1 MDNSKRF
8 VILAICVVTAIFS
21 GCGKKNKQ
29 DEIAVPILETKSV
42 NYRTVNAEIRDIS
55 QKYEQPGIYS
65 YPYSKKVRFD
75 VSGQIKSIEIEAP
88 CEVKKGQLL
97 CTLYTDDLE
106 EEIEKEKIRLD
117 QVKSTVDTLYENNAD
132 ANQILMAQYDV
143 QIEQIR
149 YDRMVASLDD
159 YNVYAPCDGDFT
171 IEQQGWNAYNVNS
184 PVNEGAVFG
193 YATDQNEKY
202 LCVEVFD
209 NKLSNVNFGTTVK
222 LEQGTSSSTGT
233 VTDIVF
239 KDSGDYSKY
248 TYVISPD
255 NPDELMDFGD
265 INVVFDIYSRLDSVV
280 IPKKAVKE
288 LSGRT
293 YVNLLIDGVKV
304 EQDVELGIEDNGD
317 VEIVSGLSGDEQII
331 IN

>member
-1 MDNSKRF
+1 MDNSKRL
-8 VILAICVVTAIFS
+8 VIIGICALTALFS
-21 GCGKKNKQ
+21 GCGKKKQ
-29 DEIAVPILETKSV
+29 ENEIAVPILETKSV
-42 NYRTVNAEIRDIS
+42 TYKTVNAEIRDIS
-55 QKYEQPGIYS
+55 QKYEQPGVYS
-65 YPYSKKVRFD
+65 YPYSKKVKFS
-75 VSGQIKSIEIEAP
+75 VSGQIKSIDVDAP

-106 EEIEKEKIRLD
+106 EEIEKEKIKLD

-132 ANQILMAQYDV
+132 ADQITMAQYDV
-143 QIEQIR
+143 QIEQMR

-159 YNVYAPCDGDFT
+159 YNVYAPCDGDFS
-171 IEQQGWNAYNVNS
+171 IEQQGWNPYNVNS
-184 PVNEGAVFG
+184 NVNEGAVFG
-193 YATDQNEKY
+193 YATDKNERY

-209 NKLSNVNFGTTVK
+209 SKLPNVNFGTTVK
-222 LEQGTSSSTGT
+222 LEQGTNTSTGT

-255 NPDELMDFGD
+255 NADELLDFGD

-288 LSGRT
+288 LSGRN
-293 YVNLLIDGVKV
+293 YVYLLIDGVKV

-317 VEIVSGLSGDEQII
+317 VEVVSGLSGDEQII
-331 IN
+331 VN

>member
-1 MDNSKRF
+1 MDNSKRL
-8 VILAICVVTAIFS
+8 VIIGICAVTALFS
-21 GCGKKNKQ
+21 GCGKKKKQ

-42 NYRTVNAEIRDIS
+42 TYKTVNAEIRDIS
-55 QKYEQPGIYS
+55 QKYEQPGIYG
-65 YPYSKKVRFD
+65 YPYSKKVRFP
-75 VSGQIKSIEIEAP
+75 VSGQIKSIDVDAP

-106 EEIEKEKIRLD
+106 EEIEKEKIKLD
-117 QVKSTVDTLYENNAD
+117 QVKSTVDTLYENDAD
-132 ANQILMAQYDV
+132 ANQITMAQYDV
-143 QIEQIR
+143 QIEQMR
-149 YDRMVASLDD
+149 YDRMVASLED
-159 YNVYAPCDGDFT
+159 YNVYAPCDGDFS
-171 IEQQGWNAYNVNS
+171 IEQQGWNPYNVNS
-184 PVNEGAVFG
+184 NVNEGAVFG
-193 YATDQNEKY
+193 YATDKNERY

-209 NKLSNVNFGTTVK
+209 SKLPNVNFGTTVK
-222 LEQGTSSSTGT
+222 LEQGTNTSTGT

-255 NPDELMDFGD
+255 NADELLDFGD

-288 LSGRT
+288 LSGRN
-293 YVNLLIDGVKV
+293 YVYLLIDGVKV

-317 VEIVSGLSGDEQII
+317 VEVVSGLSGDEQII
-331 IN
+331 VN